1 MPKLFIFAIGGTG
14 ERVMRSTAMLLAS
27 GVPAFDNY
35 EVFPIIIDYDKKN
48 ADKKRT
54 VELLQTYNQIH
65 TAAYG
70 RHTAQGDAVKLVN
83 EFFAARLRNID
94 VLEDY
99 VYPFHPAQEN
109 EKFRDYIGYKTL
121 SGVNLSTSDFLE
133 SLFDKSSR
141 PDTELNLDMTV
152 GFKGNPN
159 IGSVVFHT
167 IAGTKEFN
175 QIMTYFQ
182 PGNGDKVVVIGSL
195 FGGTGASGI
204 PEIVKAINTVK
215 GNKAQIATI
224 LVLPYFNPEASDGAA
239 IKAERFNAKTKAAL
253 DFYEKSGIYEYI
265 KNVYYVGDPNPTI
278 IPYCDGGDKQENKA
292 NFVELISAMMIEHFV
307 AQRDEDKKFF
317 KFAVDDKFISTPGQK
332 APRER
337 LFIAD
342 FDKVSIQTSLNHLV
356 TLGIALKFFHEE
368 IFEKDKKIEG
378 KDFYDILQAAKK
390 KDSDAARRIKT
401 LYDELDKFYTL
412 FQDWLKELDFE
423 GNDKH
428 APNSHRVALTDLSR
442 KKYSDLFMEEAKTTE
457 DDGGILAA
465 IGDFITSRGSSLSED
480 NLFAFMNSAIGKHL
494 QEKIKVLKDN
504 HEAEWVF
511 ADILHD
517 AASKGFD
524 RINPLTPN
532 KK

>member
-27 GVPAFDNY
+27 GAPAFDNY

-48 ADKKRT
+48 ADKDRSVK
-54 VELLQTYNQIH
+54 LLQTYNTIH

-70 RHTAQGDAVKLVN
+70 RHTAQGDAVKLEN

-99 VYPFHPAQEN
+99 VYPFHPASEN
-109 EKFRDYIGYKTL
+109 EKFKDYIGLEML
-121 SGVNLSTSDFLE
+121 SGVNLATGAFLE

-167 IAGTKEFN
+167 IAETTEFN
-175 QIMTYFQ
+175 RIMTYFQ
-182 PGNGDKVVVIGSL
+182 PGNGDKAVVIGSL

-204 PEIVKAINTVK
+204 PEIVKAINSAK

-224 LVLPYFNPEASDGAA
+224 LVLPYFHPEASDGAA
-239 IKAERFNAKTKAAL
+239 IKAERFNSKTKAAL

-265 KNVYYVGDPNPTI
+265 KNVYYVGDPCCTV

-307 AQRDEDKKFF
+307 AQRGDGDKFF
-317 KFAVDDKFISTPGQK
+317 KFAIDAQLIPMPGQK
-332 APRER
+332 AGER

-342 FDKVSIQTSLNHLV
+342 FDKVSIQGSLNHLV

-368 IFEKDKKIEG
+368 IFEKDKKLGG
-378 KDFYDILQAAKK
+378 KDFFEILKAACEKDSEAAKRLK
-390 KDSDAARRIKT
+390 A
-401 LYDELDKFYTL
+401 LYEGLDKFYNL
-412 FQDWLKELDFE
+412 YQGWLKELDFE
-423 GNDKH
+423 GNDIQ
-428 APNSHRVALTDLSR
+428 APNSHRVALTDMTR
-442 KKYSDLFMEEAKTTE
+442 NYSDMIIAEAKTE
-457 DDGGILAA
+457 NDDAGLIDKAKR
-465 IGDFITSRGSSLSED
+465 FISSRINSLNAD
-480 NLFAFMNSAIGKHL
+480 NLFAFMNTAAGTHL
-494 QEKIKVLKDN
+494 QDKIKILKVN

-511 ADILHD
+511 ADILRN
-517 AASKGFD
+517 AATNGFD
-524 RINPLTPN
+524 KINPQTPN